1 MSSSTGSTSI
11 KRQRQIATAWR
22 ILVAFLAIVFALLP
36 VVYIFSASINPSS
49 SIAGR
54 SIIPANA
61 NFDHYISMLRNTEGD
76 TPFLIWMRNS
86 LFVSVVTALLV
97 VALTSFAAYAFSRF
111 RFRMRQTLL
120 KTILLAQVFPNILAI
135 VALFLILRQLGQYYP
150 TFGTNSLG
158 GLILIY
164 LGGAMGFNTWL
175 MKGFFDS
182 IPRDLDESAHMD
194 GASSLQ
200 TFIYIIL
207 PLVRPILVVIFILTF
222 IGTYGDYLLA
232 RVMLR
237 DIQNYTLAVGLS
249 LFVSGRFSQNWGPFA
264 AGALMAALPTLIL
277 FYLVQDQ
284 LQSGLT
290 VGAVKG

>member
-1 MSSSTGSTSI
+1 MSKISRAASI
-11 KRQRQIATAWR
+11 KRQKQLSLAWR
-22 ILVAFLAIVFALLP
+22 MSVAILAIAFALLP
-36 VVYIFSASINPSS
+36 VIYIFSASINPTS
-49 SIAGR
+49 SIASR
-54 SIIPANA
+54 AIIPAGA
-61 NFDHYISMLRNTEGD
+61 NFDHYREILSNAEGD

-86 LFVSVVTALLV
+86 LFVSIVTSLLV
-97 VALTSFAAYAFSRF
+97 VTLTSFAAYAFSRF
-111 RFRMRQTLL
+111 RFRGRQTLL

-135 VALFLILRQLGQYYP
+135 VALFLILRQLGQFYP
-150 TFGTNSLG
+150 IVGVDSLG

-182 IPRDLDESAHMD
+182 IPRDLDESAQMD

-200 TFIYIIL
+200 TFIHIIL

-232 RVMLR
+232 RVMLK
-237 DIQNYTLAVGLS
+237 DINNYTLAVGLS

-264 AGALMAALPTLIL
+264 AGALLAAIPTLIL
-277 FYLVQDQ
+277 FYVVQDQ

>member
-1 MSSSTGSTSI
+1 MSSTTRAGSLRRQKRFSI
-11 KRQRQIATAWR
+11 AWR
-22 ILVAFLAIVFALLP
+22 LTVGILAIAFALLP
-36 VVYIFSASINPSS
+36 VIYIFSAAVNPAS
-49 SIAGR
+49 SIASR
-54 SIIPANA
+54 SIVPKGAT
-61 NFDHYISMLRNTEGD
+61 FDHFRFILLNTEGN
-76 TPFLIWMRNS
+76 TPFLLWMRNS
-86 LFVSVVTALLV
+86 LFVSLTTSLLV
-97 VALTSFAAYAFSRF
+97 VSITSFAAYAFSRF
-111 RFRMRQTLL
+111 RFRGRQSLL
-120 KTILLAQVFPNILAI
+120 KSILLAQVFPNILAI

-150 TFGTNSLG
+150 VIGIDSLG

-200 TFIYIIL
+200 TFVYIIL

-232 RVMLR
+232 RVMLK
-237 DIQNYTLAVGLS
+237 DINNFTLAVGLS

-264 AGALMAALPTLIL
+264 AGALLAAIPTLIL
-277 FYLVQDQ
+277 FYFVQDQ

>member
-1 MSSSTGSTSI
+1 MSSSTRIASLRRQKRISI
-11 KRQRQIATAWR
+11 AWR
-22 ILVAFLAIVFALLP
+22 MAVSFLAIAFALLP
-36 VVYIFSASINPSS
+36 VIYIFSASINPAS
-49 SIAGR
+49 SIASR
-54 SIIPANA
+54 NLIPAGA
-61 NFDHYISMLRNTEGD
+61 NFDHYVQILKNTDGN
-76 TPFLIWMRNS
+76 TPFLLWMRNS
-86 LFVSVVTALLV
+86 LFVSLTTSVLV
-97 VALTSFAAYAFSRF
+97 VSITSFAAYAFSRF
-111 RFRMRQTLL
+111 RFRGRQPLL

-150 TFGTNSLG
+150 IVGIDSLG

-164 LGGAMGFNTWL
+164 MGGAMGFNTWL

-194 GASSLQ
+194 GASSMQ
-200 TFIYIIL
+200 TFLYIIL

-232 RVMLR
+232 RVMLK
-237 DIQNYTLAVGLS
+237 DINHFTLAVGLS

-264 AGALMAALPTLIL
+264 AGALMAAIPTLIL
-277 FYLVQDQ
+277 FYFVQDQ

>member
-1 MSSSTGSTSI
+1 MSSFLHTASL
-11 KRQRQIATAWR
+11 KRQRQIAIAWR
-22 ILVAFLAIVFALLP
+22 MAVAFLAIAFALLP
-36 VVYIFSASINPSS
+36 VIYIFSASINPAS
-49 SIAGR
+49 SIASR
-54 SIIPANA
+54 AIIPPGA
-61 NFDHYISMLRNTEGD
+61 NFGHYRDILTNPEGD
-76 TPFLIWMRNS
+76 APFLLWMRNS
-86 LFVSVVTALLV
+86 LFVSIVTSVLVVT
-97 VALTSFAAYAFSRF
+97 LTSFAAYAFSRF
-111 RFRMRQTLL
+111 RFRGRQTLL

-150 TFGTNSLG
+150 IVGIDSLG

-182 IPRDLDESAHMD
+182 IPRDLDESAQMD

-200 TFIYIIL
+200 TFFYIIL

-232 RVMLR
+232 RVMLKSTEH
-237 DIQNYTLAVGLS
+237 YTLAVGLS

-264 AGALMAALPTLIL
+264 AGALMAAIPTLIL

>member
-1 MSSSTGSTSI
+1 MSKSQRTASLR
-11 KRQRQIATAWR
+11 RQKQLNIAWR
-22 ILVAFLAIVFALLP
+22 LTVGILAILFALLP
-36 VVYIFSASINPSS
+36 VLYIISASLNPSS
-49 SIAGR
+49 SIASR

-61 NFDHYISMLRNTEGD
+61 NLDHYRHILLNTEGD
-76 TPFLIWMRNS
+76 TPFLLWMRNS
-86 LFVSVVTALLV
+86 LIVSISTSLLV
-97 VALTSFAAYAFSRF
+97 VAITSFAAYAFSRF
-111 RFRMRQTLL
+111 RFRGRQTLL

-150 TFGTNSLG
+150 VIGIDSLG

-182 IPRDLDESAHMD
+182 IPRELDESAHID
-194 GASSLQ
+194 GASSMQ
-200 TFIYIIL
+200 TFVYIIL

-232 RVMLR
+232 RVMLK
-237 DIQNYTLAVGLS
+237 DINNFTLAVGLS

-264 AGALMAALPTLIL
+264 AGALLAAIPTLIL